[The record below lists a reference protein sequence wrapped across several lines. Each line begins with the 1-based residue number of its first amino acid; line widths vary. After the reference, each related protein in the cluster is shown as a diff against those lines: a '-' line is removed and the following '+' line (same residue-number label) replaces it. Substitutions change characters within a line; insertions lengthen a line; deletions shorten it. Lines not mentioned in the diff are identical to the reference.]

1 MIFVRAAVMAAA
13 GLLVVA
19 VSAFAQQPPPGPPPG
34 FPPPPAGGPGVFLR
48 VCASCHVNPAADSR
62 APGPAVLATFA
73 PDAIVNALTNGT
85 MRTQGEKL
93 SDAERRDVAEFLT
106 GRTIGGPSDSTTGK
120 CASTAPMPNPAA
132 GPAWNGWGA
141 GVANGRFQTAKQG
154 GLTAADMP
162 KLTLKWAFGFPGVLA
177 ARAQPTVTGG
187 RLFAASENG
196 TLYALDAKTGCTYWT
211 FTAQGSVRS
220 APSVGS
226 YKSASGATRY
236 AVYFGDS
243 RANAYAV
250 DADTGQQI
258 WVRKAD
264 DHPGAVVTGAPTVY
278 NGRVYV
284 PVAGIGEE
292 GQGSRPGYECCTF
305 RGSVSAL
312 DATTGAVVWKTFSIA
327 EDPKPRAKTKDGV
340 QTWGPAGGGI
350 WAAPTIDARRGVVYI
365 ATGNGYADPPQR
377 TTDAVIALDIKTGK
391 VKWVNQL
398 LPGDVWMLGC
408 QAENPDNPK
417 CPAKQ
422 GPDFDF
428 SASPLLTRTANGR
441 ELIVLPQ
448 KSGMAYALDPDR
460 DGALVWQYR
469 IGQGSGLGGQWGA
482 ASDGQQAYFGVS
494 DFLTQN
500 PGGMHAVNLET
511 GQRAWFTP
519 PPLKLCGTSP
529 QCSAAQGAAVT
540 VIPGA
545 VLANSADGGL
555 RVYSA
560 MDGSIIWQFDTNRE
574 FLTVNGVRA
583 KGGTMDGPGPVVVG
597 GMVYVNSGYGGF
609 VGRAGNVLLA
619 FGLD

>member
-1 MIFVRAAVMAAA
+1 MKAILLLSTMVMMTMD
-13 GLLVVA
+13 
-19 VSAFAQQPPPGPPPG
+19 AFAQAPGPPPG
-34 FPPPPAGGPGVFLR
+34 FPPPPPGGAGVFLR
-48 VCASCHVNPAADSR
+48 ACASCHVNPAADSR
-62 APGPAVLATFA
+62 APNPAVLATFA
-73 PDAIVNALTNGT
+73 PEAIVNALVNGT

-93 SDAERRDVAEFLT
+93 TEAERRDVAEFVT
-106 GRTIGGPSDSTTGK
+106 GRAIGAPSATAGK
-120 CASTAPMPNPAA
+120 CASTRPMAPSGA
-132 GPAWNGWGA
+132 GASWNGWGA
-141 GVANGRFQTAKQG
+141 GVGNARFQDAKQA
-154 GLTAADMP
+154 GLTAADVP

-177 ARAQPTVTGG
+177 ARAQPTIVGG

-211 FTAQGSVRS
+211 YAAQGAVRS
-220 APSVGS
+220 APSVGM
-226 YKSASGATRY
+226 YKSASGGTRY
-236 AVYFGDS
+236 AVYFGDA

-250 DADTGQQI
+250 DAETGQQI
-258 WVRKAD
+258 WMRKAD
-264 DHPGAVVTGAPTVY
+264 DHPGAVITGAPTVHD
-278 NGRVYV
+278 GRVFV

-312 DATTGAVVWKTFSIA
+312 DAASGAVVWKTFTIA

-350 WAAPTIDARRGVVYI
+350 WAAPTIDAKRGMVYI
-365 ATGNGYADPPQR
+365 ATGNGYSDPPQR

-391 VKWVNQL
+391 VKWTNQL

-428 SASPLLTRTANGR
+428 SASPLLTRTARGR

-460 DGALVWQYR
+460 EGALVWQYR

-482 ASDGQQAYFGVS
+482 AADGQQAYFGVS
-494 DFLTQN
+494 DFLTPN
-500 PGGMHAVNLET
+500 PGGIHAVNLET
-511 GQRAWFTP
+511 GQRAWYTP
-519 PPLKLCGTSP
+519 PQPKLCGTAP
-529 QCSAAQGAAVT
+529 QCNAAQGAAVT
-540 VIPGA
+540 AIPGA
-545 VLANSADGGL
+545 VLASSADGGL
-555 RVYSA
+555 RAYSSK
-560 MDGSIIWQFDTNRE
+560 DGSIIWQFDTNRE
-574 FLTVNGVRA
+574 FLTINGVKA
-583 KGGTMDGPGPVVVG
+583 NGGTMDGPGPVIVN

-619 FGLD
+619 FGVD